1 MPRPKKPVDHA
12 AELQKV
18 EMQILRCDKTKAEL
32 MEKKGELQTAQKR
45 QEIDKLYQVVQS
57 SGMSVDQAVDLLQ
70 HAESAADIQ

>member
-1 MPRPKKPVDHA
+1 MPRPKKPVDYA